1 MKKATNI
8 LYYLWGY
15 LAVVIVSIY
24 IFYQEIKLKN
34 IGNFGL

>member
-15 LAVVIVSIY
+15 LAVVIVSIHF
-24 IFYQEIKLKN
+24 FYRN
-34 IGNFGL
+34 ITRLLTLN